1 MHLPSIYQSGQLS
14 HVLLS
19 ANRHGGRCVG
29 ALVVLLLCR
38 RAVICHLTFCAI
50 QVLALRE
57 MELSKLAGT
66 HGGLTQLS
74 DPEFEHLIL
83 PRQHLRLCLVECG
96 IVASAS
102 QQEVLRQR
110 TETARRGPQGGRRG
124 MAVCGSCVGD
134 SCRGLAREGMRTV
147 EDAVAVWQTCLD
159 VRDCA

>member
-19 ANRHGGRCVG
+19 ANRHGGRCVASNWCFSKWRMVG
-29 ALVVLLLCR
+29 ALTALLLCR
-38 RAVICHLTFCAI
+38 WAVICHLTFCAI

-134 SCRGLAREGMRTV
+134 ACGRLT
-147 EDAVAVWQTCLD
+147 
-159 VRDCA
+159 